1 MARYIDLFL
10 LGIKWPMAVFL
21 LVSIPALIHSFD
33 YFNFMTPTFYALG
46 AGIAFYFLTLVL
58 AGYNNCHTM
67 QIISHEL
74 THTFFAYL
82 TFHNAG
88 RIRLNPDGS
97 GGSMTL
103 KGRGNWVITL
113 APYFFPLFAFFYML
127 LMPFLFKLTTETW
140 LIYGIFG
147 YFIAY
152 YWATVLEQIHP
163 KQTDIIREGYV
174 FSIIVIIAANL
185 YTTGIMLAFASKLW
199 QGVEIYLSLVMK
211 LNMEYVGKLIKLI
224 MQYFQ

>member
-1 MARYIDLFL
+1 MARYIDLL
-10 LGIKWPMAVFL
+10 LLCIKWPMAVFL
-21 LVSIPALIHSFD
+21 LFSIPALIRSFD

-46 AGIAFYFLTLVL
+46 MGIVFYALTLIF

-103 KGRGNWVITL
+103 KGRGNWLITL
-113 APYFFPLFAFFYML
+113 APYFFPLLAFFYML
-127 LMPFLFKLTTETW
+127 LMPFLLKITAETW
-140 LIYGIFG
+140 LVYGVFG

-152 YWATVLEQIHP
+152 YWATLAEQVHP
-163 KQTDIIREGYV
+163 KQTDIEREGYI

-199 QGVEIYLSLVMK
+199 QGVAIYLSLVMK
-211 LNMEYVGKLIKLI
+211 LNMEYADKLIELI
-224 MQYFQ
+224 IQNFQ